1 MPTMSTVLAFAS
13 LTFGMALIPGP
24 NMIYLIS
31 RTVCQGKTAGFI
43 SLFGIAM
50 GFVVYVLCSAL
61 GITAAFFAVPYAYEV
76 LRYLGALYLLF
87 LAWAALRPKKTLS
100 LTPHR
105 VDVDCYQKLF
115 IVGFLTNLLNPKV
128 AMLYLALLPQFID
141 PAQGSVF
148 VQSLTLGLVQIL
160 SAITVQSVV
169 IVTAGSISFV
179 VLRHTKWIKIQR
191 WVMGTIFAGLALRV
205 ATQN

>member
-1 MPTMSTVLAFAS
+1 MRCCV
-13 LTFGMALIPGP
+13 IW
-24 NMIYLIS
+24 
-31 RTVCQGKTAGFI
+31 
-43 SLFGIAM
+43 
-50 GFVVYVLCSAL
+50 
-61 GITAAFFAVPYAYEV
+61 
-76 LRYLGALYLLF
+76 GALYLLF

-100 LTPHR
+100 LTPRR

-179 VLRHTKWIKIQR
+179 VLRHTRWIKMQQ

>member
-1 MPTMSTVLAFAS
+1 
-13 LTFGMALIPGP
+13 
-24 NMIYLIS
+24 
-31 RTVCQGKTAGFI
+31 
-43 SLFGIAM
+43 
-50 GFVVYVLCSAL
+50 
-61 GITAAFFAVPYAYEV
+61 
-76 LRYLGALYLLF
+76 
-87 LAWAALRPKKTLS
+87 
-100 LTPHR
+100 
-105 VDVDCYQKLF
+105 
-115 IVGFLTNLLNPKV
+115 
-128 AMLYLALLPQFID
+128 MLYLALLPQFID

-179 VLRHTKWIKIQR
+179 VLRHTRWIKMQQ